1 MMNKNNSYKKALVL
15 LLGVCLLSGCAP
27 SVDNKDP
34 LSDYTVDS
42 ILPFDTSQVTVT
54 DTPSMQPTA
63 TPTVSPV
70 DQNWQNDN
78 NVGQNTTTA
87 TNAPQQTTQKVAI
100 ARLELGST
108 GDGVVQLQER
118 LIALGY
124 LSGTADGNFGS
135 NTKTAVKRFQAAL
148 GLSQTGV
155 ATVTLQE
162 KLFLST
168 APTYSPALDTSN
180 GKSNTNTTVSDNGYT
195 TLIRGD
201 KGDGVTKLQQRLIA
215 LGYLSGSADG
225 AFGTQTET
233 AVKRFQAALGLTQ
246 NGVASASLQQSLFS
260 ANAPIA
266 VATAAPRVTQA
277 PTQSPTQAP
286 SSGGSTT
293 SGYVD
298 LEYGDKSDA
307 VKRLQQRLKELG
319 YFDHT
324 ATGKYYSETEAAVK
338 RFQAALG
345 LTQTGVATASL
356 QTKLFAANAPMAQ
369 ETASP
374 SVTQAPSTGGKY
386 TTLQRGSTGEEV
398 RSLQKRLIALGYL
411 TDKADG
417 DYGQAT
423 ENAIKLFQKSIG
435 YNENGI
441 ATEAVQEYLFSP
453 YAPTYNAPEA
463 TATNVPAQPTQTPA
477 QSEYTEL
484 RHGDTGDAVK
494 RLQKRLKELGY
505 FNGDI
510 GGNYLDKTEAAV
522 KLFESAIGWNTD
534 GVATVVLQQYLFS
547 AQAPAYDETLGYGTL
562 EKGDTGAAV
571 KKLQQ
576 RLIDLGYLT
585 GKADGDFGA
594 KTKTAVA
601 AFQAAIGLNSTG
613 VADPDTQ
620 EYLYASTAPSAPT
633 AQPAAQPTQTPSD
646 SGYQTLSYG
655 VSGEAVKNLQR
666 RLKELGYFTGNVAG
680 NYKDLTQAAVVA
692 FQQAIG
698 WSADGIATPELQEY
712 LFSSNAPAASNDPGD
727 DPGED
732 DGSYAALTYGEQ
744 NSRVKRLQQR
754 LIELGWL
761 TGGADG
767 EFGQNTLNAVTA
779 LQYRFGMEQSGIATV
794 ELQERLFAADA
805 PAYVEYE
812 ELTVGMTGDEVLALQ
827 ERLIALGYLRD
838 ADANRDGE
846 FGEGTRSA
854 VINVQQ
860 AMGLIGDDADGVA
873 TVEFQTFLFSD
884 FALEYRIEQVG

>member
-1 MMNKNNSYKKALVL
+1 MKRNDAYKKALVL
-15 LLGVCLLSGCAP
+15 ILGVCLLSGCAP

-42 ILPFDTSQVTVT
+42 ILPFDTNQVTAT
-54 DTPSMQPTA
+54 DTPVPQPTA

-78 NVGQNTTTA
+78 NVGDNTAAA
-87 TNAPQQTTQKVAI
+87 TNPPQQTTQKVPL

-180 GKSNTNTTVSDNGYT
+180 GKNNNNNTTVSDNGYT

-225 AFGTQTET
+225 SFGTKTEN
-233 AVKRFQAALGLTQ
+233 AIKRFQAALGLTQ

-277 PTQSPTQAP
+277 PSPTKAP
-286 SSGGSTT
+286 STGGTTT

-356 QTKLFAANAPMAQ
+356 QTKLFASNAPMAQ

-374 SVTQAPSTGGKY
+374 SVTQAPSTDGKY
-386 TTLQRGSTGEEV
+386 TTLTRGSTGEEV
-398 RSLQKRLIALGYL
+398 RALQKRLIALGYL
-411 TDKADG
+411 TGKADG
-417 DYGQAT
+417 DYGKAT

-435 YNENGI
+435 YNENGT

-453 YAPTYNAPEA
+453 YAPTYTAPA
-463 TATNVPAQPTQTPA
+463 STATGAPAQPTQAPA
-477 QSEYTEL
+477 QTEYTEL

-505 FNGDI
+505 F
-510 GGNYLDKTEAAV
+510 
-522 KLFESAIGWNTD
+522 S
-534 GVATVVLQQYLFS
+534 
-547 AQAPAYDETLGYGTL
+547 
-562 EKGDTGAAV
+562 
-571 KKLQQ
+571 
-576 RLIDLGYLT
+576 
-585 GKADGDFGA
+585 
-594 KTKTAVA
+594 
-601 AFQAAIGLNSTG
+601 
-613 VADPDTQ
+613 
-620 EYLYASTAPSAPT
+620 
-633 AQPAAQPTQTPSD
+633 
-646 SGYQTLSYG
+646 
-655 VSGEAVKNLQR
+655 
-666 RLKELGYFTGNVAG
+666 GNVAG

-698 WSADGIATPELQEY
+698 WTADGIATPELQEY
-712 LFSSNAPAASNDPGD
+712 LFSSNAPSASSDPGD
-727 DPGED
+727 TGDTGD
-732 DGSYAALTYGEQ
+732 DGSYTALTYGEQ

-761 TGGADG
+761 SGSADG

-805 PAYVEYE
+805 PEYVEYE
-812 ELTVGMTGDEVLALQ
+812 ELTVGMTGDQVLALQ
-827 ERLIALGYLRD
+827 ERLIELGYLRD

-884 FALEYRIEQVG
+884 FALEYKIEQVG

>member
-1 MMNKNNSYKKALVL
+1 MKKYDAYQKAAAL
-15 LLGVCLLSGCAP
+15 LLVVGVCLLSGCAP
-27 SVDNKDP
+27 SVDNKNDP

-42 ILPFDTSQVTVT
+42 LLPFDTNQVTAT
-54 DTPSMQPTA
+54 DTPVPQVTA

-78 NVGQNTTTA
+78 NVGQNTTAA
-87 TNAPQQTTQKVAI
+87 TNPPQQSAQRVPF

-168 APTYSPALDTSN
+168 APTYSPTLDTSN
-180 GKSNTNTTVSDNGYT
+180 GKNNNNTTISDNGYT

-225 AFGTQTET
+225 SFGTKTES

-266 VATAAPRVTQA
+266 VATAAPKITQA
-277 PTQSPTQAP
+277 PTQKPTQAP
-286 SSGGSTT
+286 SSGGTTT

-374 SVTQAPSTGGKY
+374 SVTQAPSTGGNY
-386 TTLQRGSTGEEV
+386 TTLSRGSTGEEV
-398 RSLQKRLIALGYL
+398 RALQKRLIALGYL
-411 TDKADG
+411 TGKADG
-417 DYGQAT
+417 DFGKAT
-423 ENAIKLFQKSIG
+423 ENAIKLFQQSIG
-435 YNENGI
+435 YNENGV

-453 YAPTYNAPEA
+453 YAPTYTAPAA
-463 TATNVPAQPTQTPA
+463 TATGVPAQPTQEPA
-477 QSEYTEL
+477 QTEYTEL

-522 KLFESAIGWNTD
+522 KLFETTIGWNDD

-547 AQAPAYDETLGYGTL
+547 AQAPAYDGEQDDGTL

-576 RLIDLGYLT
+576 RLIELGYLT

-594 KTKTAVA
+594 KTRTALE
-601 AFQAAIGLNSTG
+601 AFQAAIGLSPTG

-620 EYLYASTAPSAPT
+620 EYLYASTAPAAPT
-633 AQPAAQPTQTPSD
+633 AQPSQPTQEPSS

-680 NYKDLTQAAVVA
+680 NYKDLTQAAVIA

-698 WSADGIATPELQEY
+698 WTADGIATPELQEY
-712 LFSSNAPAASNDPGD
+712 LFSSNAPSASNDPGD
-727 DPGED
+727 DPD
-732 DGSYAALTYGEQ
+732 DGSYTALTYGEQ

-761 TGGADG
+761 SGGADG

-805 PAYVEYE
+805 PEYVEYE

-827 ERLIALGYLRD
+827 ERLIELGYLRD
-838 ADANRDGE
+838 VDANRDGE
-846 FGEGTRSA
+846 FGEGTRNA

-884 FALEYRIEQVG
+884 FALEYKIEQVG